1 MNETT
6 MRKVDKL
13 ISFLYDYH
21 NIPFNCLKREIGWY
35 YFCQIFDD
43 IQEIFPQMQISI
55 YEDIL
60 HCKTHFQFCSTKTQN
75 IFGQIDIQCGENVYD
90 ALCKIIRFCDDCI
103 EQHTL
108 PRNND
113 SIQSHHCASCG
124 AALKRNSDKCEYCGT
139 EYW

>member
-1 MNETT
+1 

-13 ISFLYDYH
+13 ISFLYDYY
-21 NIPFNCLKREIGWY
+21 NIPFNSLKREIGWY
-35 YFCQIFDD
+35 FYQIFDD
-43 IQEIFPQMQISI
+43 IQEIFPQIQISI
-55 YEDIL
+55 CEDIL
-60 HCKTHFQFCSTKTQN
+60 HYETRFQFYSTKTQN
-75 IFGQIDIQCGENVYD
+75 ILGQIDIQCGENVYD

-113 SIQSHHCASCG
+113 SKQSHHCTSCG
-124 AALKRNSDKCEYCGT
+124 AALKRDSYKCEYCDT